1 MLVFEWEKEPNTN
14 LLSDFTKMDFSR
26 ETSTREVFENA
37 HTPLTSLFSLSC
49 FFPFFDRFSKK
60 LLEDQE
66 EELEGKVVGITKSII
81 RLDNDI
87 IIPWLTCSLLAAQYL
102 TPRL

>member
-1 MLVFEWEKEPNTN
+1 
-14 LLSDFTKMDFSR
+14 MDFSR

-37 HTPLTSLFSLSC
+37 HLLTSLFSLSC
-49 FFPFFDRFSKK
+49 FFPFFGRFSKK

-87 IIPWLTCSLLAAQYL
+87 IIPWLKCSLLAAQYL
-102 TPRL
+102 TPKL